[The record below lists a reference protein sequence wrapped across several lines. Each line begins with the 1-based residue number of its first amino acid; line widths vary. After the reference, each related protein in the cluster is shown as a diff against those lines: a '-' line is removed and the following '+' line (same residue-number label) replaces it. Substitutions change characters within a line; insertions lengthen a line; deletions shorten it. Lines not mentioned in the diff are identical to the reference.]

1 MNREI
6 AMPFHPTCFD
16 IFTRLSKQHLGCI
29 DIHGLMSWR
38 NLGFRGDPNRNFS
51 QDENVRRAT
60 EQMWAHHRRSEY
72 LAANPLYIPALAL
85 ILCAAVQDDPK
96 FSAQNGAFAI
106 PQVRQSSRRQNT
118 VLQDPF
124 LKLPQELREHIVGYL
139 DSPDIAPLRLASR
152 AFQQL
157 PVSLW
162 YTLLRRETPWLWEVW
177 SDHKPLLWTA
187 LEVPWIKAEEKE
199 RQEYAKDLE
208 RRRNVVKQEMPEILE
223 EWNNGEQGYA
233 GPDAKKEAQ
242 KLVETVQMLPRDRT
256 NWYQLYRDI
265 TVHWK
270 ELRGLWNRERIWRDV
285 EEIVG
290 QIKML
295 REEGKIED

>member
-1 MNREI
+1 
-6 AMPFHPTCFD
+6 
-16 IFTRLSKQHLGCI
+16 
-29 DIHGLMSWR
+29 
-38 NLGFRGDPNRNFS
+38 
-51 QDENVRRAT
+51 
-60 EQMWAHHRRSEY
+60 
-72 LAANPLYIPALAL
+72 
-85 ILCAAVQDDPK
+85 
-96 FSAQNGAFAI
+96 
-106 PQVRQSSRRQNT
+106 
-118 VLQDPF
+118 
-124 LKLPQELREHIVGYL
+124 
-139 DSPDIAPLRLASR
+139 
-152 AFQQL
+152 
-157 PVSLW
+157 
-162 YTLLRRETPWLWEVW
+162 
-177 SDHKPLLWTA
+177 